1 MGRGIMETGS
11 ASGGSQES
19 EKQVKGLLNAGAS
32 EQRARSDSLL
42 WQRVVAL
49 RRRTAASLQPG
60 GHNKCRYISLTDRK
74 QSEAAPV
81 FLLPLF
87 VRKQMAIK
95 VVQGMCQSHDQ
106 PQVCSIPQPHLLI
119 KLLLPSLQLLLPS
132 LPPPGSHP
140 SSRPFLGGFFLLM
153 FRASQK
159 KPPNSTAYSPSSH
172 V

>member
-1 MGRGIMETGS
+1 METGS

-60 GHNKCRYISLTDRK
+60 DHNKSRYISLTDRK

-119 KLLLPSLQLLLPS
+119 KLLLPSL
-132 LPPPGSHP
+132 PPPGSHP

-172 V
+172 I

>member
-119 KLLLPSLQLLLPS
+119 KLLLPSL
-132 LPPPGSHP
+132 PPPGSHP
-140 SSRPFLGGFFLLM
+140 SSRPFLGGFFPLM

>member
-49 RRRTAASLQPG
+49 PRRTAASLQPG

-87 VRKQMAIK
+87 V
-95 VVQGMCQSHDQ
+95 
-106 PQVCSIPQPHLLI
+106 
-119 KLLLPSLQLLLPS
+119 
-132 LPPPGSHP
+132 
-140 SSRPFLGGFFLLM
+140 
-153 FRASQK
+153 
-159 KPPNSTAYSPSSH
+159 
-172 V
+172 